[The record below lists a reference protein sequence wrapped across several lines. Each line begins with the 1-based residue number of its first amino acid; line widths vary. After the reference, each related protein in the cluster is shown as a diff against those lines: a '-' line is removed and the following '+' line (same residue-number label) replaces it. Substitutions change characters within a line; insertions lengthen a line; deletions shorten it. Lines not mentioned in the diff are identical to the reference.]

1 MLFFFH
7 NRLEPELNLALETV
21 LADQFTDEVF
31 MFWRNAPAVICGRH
45 QDMAVE
51 VNRERALSYGVPVIR
66 RSTGGGTVYHDFG
79 TVNFTHI
86 VPAGHHIDMKQLCF
100 PLAEVLRQW
109 VPRLEISGNDLV
121 ERPSGSSRAAACS
134 TVACCIGPIL
144 SGWRNF

>member
-86 VPAGHHIDMKQLCF
+86 VPAGHHIDMEQLCF
-100 PLAEVLRQW
+100 PLAERS
-109 VPRLEISGNDLV
+109 E
-121 ERPSGSSRAAACS
+121 ERR
-134 TVACCIGPIL
+134 
-144 SGWRNF
+144 